1 METSTR
7 RLLLLLFAIKAQVVG
22 VFICCNIGI
31 TETDCS
37 GVIPDEQH
45 FTVICYSVVIV
56 CSLRCDSRRACL
68 LRRGCRG
75 EPR

>member
-22 VFICCNIGI
+22 VFICCNTGI

-37 GVIPDEQH
+37 GVIPEEQH
-45 FTVICYSVVIV
+45 FTVICYS
-56 CSLRCDSRRACL
+56 
-68 LRRGCRG
+68 
-75 EPR
+75 